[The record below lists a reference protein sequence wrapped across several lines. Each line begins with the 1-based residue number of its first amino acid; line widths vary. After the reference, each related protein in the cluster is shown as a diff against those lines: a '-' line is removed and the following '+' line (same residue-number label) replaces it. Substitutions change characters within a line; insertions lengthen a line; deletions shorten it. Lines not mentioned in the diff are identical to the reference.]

1 MKNIRNTAPTYE
13 DGYSFMKVFKKKKN
27 KKLIEIDG
35 HITCYDCNHINPIK
49 DLKRNLCIECG
60 SSLPFIY

>member
-1 MKNIRNTAPTYE
+1 
-13 DGYSFMKVFKKKKN
+13 MKVLKKKKN